1 MIIPVWILNQ
11 LPEPLE
17 GSPQHIIR
25 DCTVTHVGVIHS
37 LQAWQSFERS
47 TSTTGMIENQKPQ
60 QRK

>member
-47 TSTTGMIENQKPQ
+47 KSKTGIIEN
-60 QRK
+60 